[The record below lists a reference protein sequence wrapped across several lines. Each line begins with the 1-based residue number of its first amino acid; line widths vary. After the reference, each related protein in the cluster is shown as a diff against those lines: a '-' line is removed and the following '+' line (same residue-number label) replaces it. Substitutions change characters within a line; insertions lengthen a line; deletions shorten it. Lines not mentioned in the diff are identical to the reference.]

1 MSGQAALHIRHES
14 DAGGARR
21 EATRIAE
28 HAGLPAVRV
37 ATVALI
43 ATELASNLARHA
55 QEGELV
61 MQAFRVDGA
70 PVVELISVDRGPG
83 MADVGRCLADGFST
97 AGSMGAGLGGIG
109 RMADV
114 FDVYSRPSWGTVLLA
129 RVGDG
134 EKRLA
139 ARFEWGC
146 LSLPARDER
155 VCGDAWN
162 VTVQDNRLS
171 LMVADGLGHG
181 PLAAEAAQAAER
193 LFTREADADLEA
205 FLEHAHAEL
214 GSTRGAAIS
223 VARGSGADGP
233 LFFAGVGNVSG
244 SIVDAHERRG
254 LAAHNGTIGVALPRL
269 QTFEYPWPAH
279 ALVVLHSDGLRSR
292 WSLRDYPGLHARHPA
307 IVAAALYR
315 DHRRGHD
322 DATVLVARR
331 SSA

>member
-1 MSGQAALHIRHES
+1 VSGQATLHIRHES

-21 EATRIAE
+21 VASRIAE
-28 HAGLPAVRV
+28 HAGLPSVRV

-43 ATELASNLARHA
+43 ATELATNLSRHA

-61 MQAFRVDGA
+61 VQAFRVDGA
-70 PVVELISVDRGPG
+70 PVVELISVDHGPG

-97 AGSMGAGLGGIG
+97 AGSMGAGLGGVG

-134 EKRLA
+134 EKRLPG
-139 ARFEWGC
+139 RFEWGC
-146 LSLPARDER
+146 VSLPARNEQ
-155 VCGDAWN
+155 VCGDSWN
-162 VTVQDNRLS
+162 VTVQDNLLS
-171 LMVADGLGHG
+171 VMVADGLGHG
-181 PLAAEAAQAAER
+181 PLAAEAAQAAEQ
-193 LFTREADADLEA
+193 LFAREAGTDLEL
-205 FLEHAHAEL
+205 FLEQAHAAL
-214 GSTRGAAIS
+214 SRTRGAAIS
-223 VARGSGADGP
+223 VARGSGAGER
-233 LFFAGVGNVSG
+233 LSFAGVGNVSG

-254 LAAHNGTIGVALPRL
+254 LAAHNGTIGVALPHL
-269 QTFEYPWPAH
+269 QTFEYDWPAH

-307 IVAAALYR
+307 IVAAALHR
-315 DHRRGHD
+315 DHRRAHD

-331 SSA
+331 RAA